1 MELGPQFMKKVLIYF
16 YERPVVAALS
26 TFSIYLLIVFL
37 LTAFFP
43 WLSTNIL
50 PDTSAGIYNKQF
62 WEGVLVNLNSS
73 VVDFFVF
80 GVILFYFHKKGE
92 SNSFITSMLNELS
105 DIAKYD
111 DIQLNL
117 KKVGILKRL
126 SSLDHDKYTLHRIA
140 IGGDG
145 VEIRDVKIRKSDFTA
160 LNAKKVYINTLSV
173 IETSLRSSDFS
184 DSKIRNAVFDSCNFR
199 NTNFENTIS
208 AGNKFNNCDFKN
220 ANFKNSNF
228 KSSIFVGSSFEG
240 VKFEGCNLNRANFKN
255 AINIDITELCKASDL
270 NYIIAEQNIISQIKI
285 MRPDVKFSK

>member
-1 MELGPQFMKKVLIYF
+1 MKKVLTYF
-16 YERPVVAALS
+16 YERPVFAALS
-26 TFSIYLLIVFL
+26 TFSIYLLIVFF

-43 WLSTNIL
+43 WLSIHIL
-50 PDTSAGIYNKQF
+50 PNTSTGLYNKQF

-92 SNSFITSMLNELS
+92 SNSIISSMLNELS

-117 KKVGILKRL
+117 RKVGILKRL
-126 SSLDHDKYTLHRIA
+126 SSLGHDIYTLHRIA
-140 IGGDG
+140 IGGAG

-184 DSKIRNAVFDSCNFR
+184 ESKIRNARFDSCNFR
-199 NTNFENTIS
+199 NTNFEKTTS
-208 AGNKFNNCDFKN
+208 VGNKFNDCDFKN

-228 KSSIFVGSSFEG
+228 KSSIFSGSSFEG
-240 VKFEGCNLNRANFKN
+240 VNFEGCNLNRTNLKN
-255 AINIDITELCKASDL
+255 ATNIDITELCKAADL
-270 NYIIAEQNIISQIKI
+270 NYIIAEQSIISQIKT

>member
-1 MELGPQFMKKVLIYF
+1 MKKVLTYF
-16 YERPVVAALS
+16 YERPVFAALS

-43 WLSTNIL
+43 WLSNHIL
-50 PDTSAGIYNKQF
+50 PNTFTGLYNKQF
-62 WEGVLVNLNSS
+62 WEGILVNLNSS

-92 SNSFITSMLNELS
+92 SNSIISSMLNELS

-111 DIQLNL
+111 DTQLNL
-117 KKVGILKRL
+117 RKVGILKRL
-126 SSLDHDKYTLHRIA
+126 SSLGHDIYTLHRIA

-184 DSKIRNAVFDSCNFR
+184 ESKIRNARFDSCNFR
-199 NTNFENTIS
+199 NTNFEKTTS
-208 AGNKFNNCDFKN
+208 VGNKFNNCDFKN

-228 KSSIFVGSSFEG
+228 KSSIFLGSSFEG
-240 VKFEGCNLNRANFKN
+240 VNFEGCNLNRTNLKN
-255 AINIDITELCKASDL
+255 ATNIDITELCKASDL
-270 NYIIAEQNIISQIKI
+270 NYIIAEQSIISQIKT

>member
-1 MELGPQFMKKVLIYF
+1 MKKVLTYF
-16 YERPVVAALS
+16 YERPVFAALS

-43 WLSTNIL
+43 WLSIHIL
-50 PDTSAGIYNKQF
+50 PNTFTGLYNKQF

-92 SNSFITSMLNELS
+92 SNSIISSMLNELS

-117 KKVGILKRL
+117 RKVGILKRL
-126 SSLDHDKYTLHRIA
+126 SSLGHDIYTLHRIA
-140 IGGDG
+140 IGGAG

-184 DSKIRNAVFDSCNFR
+184 ESKIRNARFDSCNFR
-199 NTNFENTIS
+199 NTNFEKTTS
-208 AGNKFNNCDFKN
+208 VGNKFNNCDFKN

-228 KSSIFVGSSFEG
+228 KSSIFLGSSFEG
-240 VKFEGCNLNRANFKN
+240 VNFEGCNLNRTNLKN
-255 AINIDITELCKASDL
+255 ATNIDITELCKAADL
-270 NYIIAEQNIISQIKI
+270 NYIIAEQSIISQIKT

>member
-1 MELGPQFMKKVLIYF
+1 MKKVLTYF
-16 YERPVVAALS
+16 YEHPVFAALS

-37 LTAFFP
+37 LTTFFP
-43 WLSTNIL
+43 WLSTHIL
-50 PDTSAGIYNKQF
+50 PNTFAGLYNKQF

-92 SNSFITSMLNELS
+92 SNSIVSSMLDELS

-117 KKVGILKRL
+117 RKVGILKRL
-126 SSLDHDKYTLHRIA
+126 SSLGHDIYTLHRIA

-145 VEIRDVKIRKSDFTA
+145 VEIRDVKIRKSDLTA

-184 DSKIRNAVFDSCNFR
+184 ESKIRNARFEHCNFR
-199 NTNFENTIS
+199 NTNFERTTS
-208 AGNKFNNCDFKN
+208 VGNKFNNCDFKN
-220 ANFKNSNF
+220 TNFKNSNF

-240 VKFEGCNLNRANFKN
+240 VNFEGCNLNRTNLKN
-255 AINIDITELCKASDL
+255 ATNIDITELCKASDL
-270 NYIIAEQNIISQIKI
+270 HYIIAEQNIISEIKI

>member
-1 MELGPQFMKKVLIYF
+1 MKKVLTYF
-16 YERPVVAALS
+16 YERPVFAALS

-37 LTAFFP
+37 ITVFFP
-43 WLSTNIL
+43 WLSIHIL
-50 PDTSAGIYNKQF
+50 PNTFAGLYNKQF

-92 SNSFITSMLNELS
+92 SNSIISSMLNELS

-117 KKVGILKRL
+117 RKVGILKRL
-126 SSLDHDKYTLHRIA
+126 SSLGHNIYTLHRIA
-140 IGGDG
+140 IGGNG

-173 IETSLRSSDFS
+173 IESSLRSSDFS
-184 DSKIRNAVFDSCNFR
+184 ESKIRNARFDSCNFR
-199 NTNFENTIS
+199 NTNFEKTTS
-208 AGNKFNNCDFKN
+208 VGNKFNNCDFKN

-228 KSSIFVGSSFEG
+228 KSSIFVDSNFEG
-240 VKFEGCNLNRANFKN
+240 VNFEGCNLNRTNLKN
-255 AINIDITELCKASDL
+255 ATNIDITELCKASDL
-270 NYIIAEQNIISQIKI
+270 HYIIAEQSIISQIKI